1 MGKGG
6 GGGVAKVASLKGRHH
21 VVNFGGTT
29 KIDMMTKPVSLY
41 KFKHCLDLFGICNLN
56 YPFMAL
62 LEAAKEFLW

>member
-1 MGKGG
+1 MLGEGG

-56 YPFMAL
+56 
-62 LEAAKEFLW
+62 